1 MWVVAG
7 GSGGGGKEA
16 GYCEDANL
24 MHPTSPLGQETR
36 AGFHSD
42 LQF

>member
-7 GSGGGGKEA
+7 DGGSGKEA

-24 MHPTSPLGQETR
+24 MHPTSPLGQGMR
-36 AGFHSD
+36 AEYHSD
-42 LQF
+42 PQF